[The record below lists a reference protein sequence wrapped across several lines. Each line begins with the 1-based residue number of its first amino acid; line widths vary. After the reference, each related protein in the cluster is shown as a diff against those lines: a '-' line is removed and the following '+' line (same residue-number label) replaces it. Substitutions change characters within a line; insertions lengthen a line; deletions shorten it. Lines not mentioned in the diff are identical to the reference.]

1 MSFRQYIALSL
12 SGLFACAAAGAAEP
26 AASRPSAPAIE
37 QPVEK
42 VTVSGQ
48 RLSDVDERRYST
60 AAKMVFGREDLD
72 RYGDSSVAEVMKRL
86 PGVTVAGPPGRGGDV
101 RMRGLGQGY
110 TQILINGEPA
120 PRGFSLDSLTPD
132 QVERIEVMRAAVA
145 EHSARGIAGTINI
158 VLREGFVKRSNEGRL
173 IAGWEQ
179 GRWQPS
185 AGVQH
190 NGGDAGFNYNV
201 GLNYNHRDLGSDVTT
216 TTTAKQAS
224 GAAVLDRTEHEAGQ
238 TTSDGV
244 HMVSRLNWR
253 LDGGDSL
260 TVQPFMVHWRSNSLT
275 TATLD
280 QSLGAEPPRYARAAT
295 DSSSGNTIARIM
307 GQWRGRVG
315 DGRLEL
321 RLNASHSDGDSDS
334 RRREF
339 DSGGAFVHEQIDA
352 SSTRDTGL
360 STGGK
365 YSRPLATAHQL
376 AFGWDAEFGNRREGN
391 RITQDGVDVLA
402 SLGDE
407 AVVRTRRLAVFAQD
421 EWEVTPL
428 WAVYGG
434 LRWETI
440 RTRSGTPGATIDNDS
455 RVASPLF
462 QSLWRFS
469 EASKDQVRL
478 ALTRSYR
485 SPTLGNLTATPTL
498 SASYPVSGTNTATSP
513 DTIGNPQLR
522 PELAWGLDLAYE
534 HYLGAGGMV
543 SASLFRRDID
553 DLIRSVIRRQP
564 VTWSAQPRWVAMPEN
579 IGKAVSEGIELEAK
593 LRLDEVLA
601 EAPRVDLRVN
611 YSRFRSSVSGVAGPD
626 NRLDQQPE
634 QTANLG
640 ADYRLPGT
648 AVTIGGNVNWTPA
661 YAVRQTDTQWVYL
674 GIKRVVEA
682 YALWRVDGNMSI
694 RFSASNLLHDDYQ
707 TASRMV
713 VDGIDQMAVTDRQTY
728 RSFAVRLE
736 TKF

>member
-1 MSFRQYIALSL
+1 MQHRLLIAL
-12 SGLFACAAAGAAEP
+12 GLPGLLAVSATAPAEPGTASPARATAEP
-26 AASRPSAPAIE
+26 A
-37 QPVEK
+37 VEK
-42 VTVSGQ
+42 VTVSGKQ
-48 RLSDVDERRYST
+48 LSDTDDRRYST
-60 AAKMVFGREDLD
+60 ASRMVFGREELD

-86 PGVTVAGPPGRGGDV
+86 PGVTMAGPPGRGGEV

-110 TQILINGEPA
+110 TQILLNGEPA

-132 QVERIEVMRAAVA
+132 QVERIEVMRAPVA

-173 IAGWEQ
+173 MAGWEQ
-179 GRWQPS
+179 GRWQPA

-190 NGGDAGFNYNV
+190 NGGDADFNYNV
-201 GLNYNHRDLGSDVTT
+201 GVNYNHRDLASDSTT
-216 TTTAKQAS
+216 TTT
-224 GAAVLDRTEHEAGQ
+224 GVLAAGTPVLSRSEQQ
-238 TTSDGV
+238 TGETSSDGV
-244 HMVSRLNWR
+244 HLVSRLSWR
-253 LDGGDSL
+253 LGAGDSL
-260 TVQPFMVHWRSNSLT
+260 TLQPFMVNWHSDSRTL
-275 TATLD
+275 AALD
-280 QSLGAEPPRYARAAT
+280 QALGDVPARYATAVT
-295 DSSSGNTIARIM
+295 DSAAGSTMARVS

-321 RLNASHSDGDSDS
+321 RLTASHSDSESDS
-334 RRREF
+334 LRREF
-339 DSGGAFVHEQIDA
+339 DAGGGAVHEQTDA
-352 SSTRDTGL
+352 STTRDVGL

-365 YSRPLATAHQL
+365 FSRPLATSHQL
-376 AFGWDAEFGNRREGN
+376 AIGWDVELGNRHESN

-402 SLGDE
+402 SFGDD
-407 AVVRTRRLAVFAQD
+407 VDVRTRRLAVFAQD
-421 EWEVTPL
+421 EWDVTPL

-440 RTRSGTPGATIDNDS
+440 RTRSGTPGATIDNSS

-485 SPTLGNLTATPTL
+485 SPTLGNLTATPSL
-498 SASYPVSGTNTATSP
+498 AASYPVSGTNTATSP

-534 HYLGAGGMV
+534 HYLGAGGML

-553 DLIRSVIRRQP
+553 DLIRSVIRRQD
-564 VTWSAQPRWVAMPEN
+564 VAWSSQPRWVAMPEN

-601 EAPRVDLRVN
+601 DAPRVDLRVN
-611 YSRFRSSVSGVAGPD
+611 YSRFRSSVSDVSGPD
-626 NRLDQQPE
+626 NRLDQQPG
-634 QTANLG
+634 QTANVG

-648 AVTIGGNVNWTPA
+648 PVTIGGNFNWTPA
-661 YAVRQTDTQWVYL
+661 YAVRQTDTQWAYL

-682 YALWRVDGNMSI
+682 YVLWRIDGNTSV
-694 RFSASNLLHDDYQ
+694 RLSASNLLHDDYQ
-707 TASRMV
+707 TASRMLF
-713 VDGIDQMAVTDRQTY
+713 DGIDQTAATDRKTY
-728 RSFAVRLE
+728 RSYSARLE
-736 TKF
+736 SKF